1 VFVQIKFRLFLVY
14 TEHYVVGIHQQL
26 LGVGDRPQRVLA
38 DFMLHHLENHFFSSV
53 HDVPETHV
61 DFYFLQEGLFIKDV
75 LNGDHVAEK
84 IAVFSHDGD
93 VFDVRHNLAKVEL
106 FRTASADV
114 NFFHDG
120 LDDDIDDVLVVMVE
134 IFFLVVEL
142 VENNLEI

>member
-1 VFVQIKFRLFLVY
+1 
-14 TEHYVVGIHQQL
+14 
-26 LGVGDRPQRVLA
+26 
-38 DFMLHHLENHFFSSV
+38 M
-53 HDVPETHV
+53 
-61 DFYFLQEGLFIKDV
+61 FIKDV